1 MDSGYAVQDRR
12 PALEYKDEERPDLL
26 KYSGEQERKSNRM
39 IPFGQ
44 DYYLSLDSHPLPDQG
59 QEGVDVK
66 V

>member
-44 DYYLSLDSHPLPDQG
+44 DYYLSHDSYATLL
-59 QEGVDVK
+59 
-66 V
+66 